1 MKSLRTIFFLSLIA
15 ALSASCED
23 KQTPI
28 TEGFLEINGSQV
40 YYKTMGEGE
49 PLVIVHGGPVLDHS
63 YLLPHLEPL
72 AEDFQLIFYDQRAAG
87 KSSIDV
93 DSKTMSLDGFIED
106 IEQVRQQLNLG
117 KINLLGHSWGGMLA
131 MNYAIKYDQ
140 HLNHL
145 ILSNASA
152 PSVADA
158 QQEAFLV
165 AQKMTKRDG
174 DKLDNLASSGLLRTE
189 DPSGAIKEMMMISYR
204 VHMYDTGNMDRLEL
218 SIPKDFMLRSE
229 AYRTLNPD
237 LANYDLYDQLR
248 QVSTPTLVVFG
259 ESEPAVQLHAN
270 RMVGA
275 FENGE
280 LFVVKGAGH
289 FPFIENSKSY
299 VSKVV
304 SFLSAK

>member
-1 MKSLRTIFFLSLIA
+1 MKSFKTIFFLSLIA
-15 ALSASCED
+15 VLSTSCED
-23 KQTPI
+23 KQTSI

-49 PLVIVHGGPVLDHS
+49 PLIIIHGGPVLDHS

-87 KSSIDV
+87 QSSIEV
-93 DSKTMSLDGFIED
+93 DPKTMTLDGFIED

-117 KINLLGHSWGGMLA
+117 RTNLLGHSWGGMLA

-140 HLNHL
+140 NLNHL

-152 PSVADA
+152 PSVLDA
-158 QQEAFLV
+158 QQEGLLV
-165 AQKMTKRDG
+165 AQKMTKRDQ
-174 DKLDNLASSGLLRTE
+174 DKLNNLTSSGLLRTE
-189 DPSGAIKEMMMISYR
+189 DPSDAINEMMMISYR
-204 VHMYDTGNMDRLEL
+204 VHMYDTANMDRLVL
-218 SIPKDFMLRSE
+218 SIPKDFMLRSQ

-237 LANYDLYDQLR
+237 LANYDLYDQLK
-248 QVSTPTLVVFG
+248 QVKTPTLVLFG

-270 RMVGA
+270 RMIGS
-275 FENGE
+275 FQNGE

-289 FPFIENSKSY
+289 FPFIESNQDYIAKI
-299 VSKVV
+299 K
-304 SFLSAK
+304 SFLAQ